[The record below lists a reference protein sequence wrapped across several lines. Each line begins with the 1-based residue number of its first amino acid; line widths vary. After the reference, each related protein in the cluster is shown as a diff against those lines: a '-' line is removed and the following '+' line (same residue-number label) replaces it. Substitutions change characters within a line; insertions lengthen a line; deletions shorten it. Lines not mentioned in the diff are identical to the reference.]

1 MMLFK
6 EAKVSLGCSQYMFD
20 GQAIVQKVFFFS
32 AIACIPVMLFG
43 KPLYVMYTKKV
54 RNTGKTYVS
63 FKQLLIFII
72 YARR

>member
-20 GQAIVQKVFFFS
+20 GQDIAQKVFFFC
-32 AIACIPVMLFG
+32 AIACVPVMLFG

-54 RNTGKTYVS
+54 KSTGKSYVS
-63 FKQLLIFII
+63 FEH
-72 YARR
+72 Y